1 LVDGPNSSESDSVRG
16 TWEISL
22 RVKLIATLLLVFAL
36 AAIVTF
42 GVTGAFSS
50 TEPHYSATS
59 PTASGSP

>member
-1 LVDGPNSSESDSVRG
+1 VRG

-36 AAIVTF
+36 AAIVTV

-50 TEPHYSATS
+50 TDPHYSATKPTPSAS
-59 PTASGSP
+59 P